1 MESNSNIIGRIQNVI
16 KSFGDVVAVSDASFT
31 IEKGSIMGFLG
42 PNGSG
47 KTTSIRMLLGL
58 LKPESGSVTLFD
70 QNPFNNHKIKNKLG
84 YIPEEYAFPKW
95 MKAEDYLINL
105 ARFNLPREMAIKRAR
120 VILDEMELTE
130 VSQKRIVQFSK
141 GMKQRMK
148 IGQALIHR
156 PLLIIGDEP
165 FNGLDPVLRKKMF
178 QIIREY
184 QETSDTTFFISS
196 HILFE
201 VENLA
206 NKIILLYK
214 GRTIAQGSAK
224 RIREMIADQPHE
236 IMITSK
242 NVRPLANILINSTD
256 EKTISGLKFDRNFN
270 GEEQLIVSTLNA
282 REFYSLLTDI
292 IVEHEI
298 PLNELRATDEGLEN
312 LFKKLTVG

>member
-1 MESNSNIIGRIQNVI
+1 
-16 KSFGDVVAVSDASFT
+16 
-31 IEKGSIMGFLG
+31 
-42 PNGSG
+42 
-47 KTTSIRMLLGL
+47 
-58 LKPESGSVTLFD
+58 
-70 QNPFNNHKIKNKLG
+70 
-84 YIPEEYAFPKW
+84 

>member
-1 MESNSNIIGRIQNVI
+1 MANNSNTIARIQNVI

-42 PNGSG
+42 PNGAG

-70 QNPFNNHKIKNKLG
+70 QNPFNNHKIKSKLG

-95 MKAEDYLINL
+95 MKAEDYFINL
-105 ARFNLPREMAIKRAR
+105 AKFNLPRELAIERAR
-120 VILDEMELTE
+120 VVLDEMELTE
-130 VSQKRIVQFSK
+130 VAQKRIVQFSK

-156 PLLIIGDEP
+156 PSLIIGDEP

-178 QIIREY
+178 QIIKEY
-184 QETSDTTFFISS
+184 QESSSTTFFISS

-242 NVRPLANILINSTD
+242 NVKPLANILINSTD
-256 EKTISGLKFDRNFN
+256 EKTISGLKFARNFN
-270 GEEQLIVSTLNA
+270 GEEQLVVSTLNA

>member
-1 MESNSNIIGRIQNVI
+1 MMNKSNTIARVQNVI

-58 LKPESGSVTLFD
+58 LKPESGTVSLFD
-70 QNPFNNHKIKNKLG
+70 QNPFDNHKIKSQLG

-105 ARFNLPREMAIKRAR
+105 ARFNLPRELAIQRAR
-120 VILDEMELTE
+120 EVLEEMQLTE
-130 VSQKRIVQFSK
+130 VGQKRIVQFSK

-148 IGQALIHR
+148 IAQAIVHR
-156 PLLIIGDEP
+156 PSLIIGDEP
-165 FNGLDPVLRKKMF
+165 FNGLDPILRKRMF
-178 QIIREY
+178 EIIRGY
-184 QETSDTTFFISS
+184 QESYDTTFFLSS

-206 NKIILLYK
+206 DKIILLYK

-236 IMITSK
+236 IMITSES
-242 NVRPLANILINSTD
+242 VRPLANILINSTD
-256 EKTISGLKFDRNFN
+256 EKTISGLKFGRNFN
-270 GEEQLIVSTLNA
+270 DEEVLIISTLNA
-282 REFYSLLTDI
+282 RGFYSLLTDI
-292 IVEHEI
+292 IVEHEM

-312 LFKKLTVG
+312 LFKSLTVG